1 MGDRG
6 SAEEDAQHRMP
17 LAVWLIFIDS
27 LTFSGA
33 PSFHHSASDVSRIAK
48 LYGGGGHRAAAGM
61 RANVENVEDMFVQ
74 EDRKKTLPEATI
86 IRV

>member
-1 MGDRG
+1 MQSVPSHVVRSLLAHS
-6 SAEEDAQHRMP
+6 SAP
-17 LAVWLIFIDS
+17 
-27 LTFSGA
+27 
-33 PSFHHSASDVSRIAK
+33 FHHSASDVSRIAK

-74 EDRKKTLPEATI
+74 EIRKTLPETTI